1 MKENIKEMW
10 VTALRSE
17 EYEQGRNYLHQS
29 REGKSQYCCLGV
41 LTDLAKK
48 NGVALSVMEPFPE
61 ATDRTVIYDDGA
73 STYAAFTPKAVVD
86 WAGLDSDDPE
96 VMVDGVST
104 SLAVLN
110 DTGSTFAEIAD
121 LIEREL

>member
-1 MKENIKEMW
+1 MKEEIKEMW

-17 EYEQGRNYLHQS
+17 EYEQGQSYLHQS
-29 REGKSQYCCLGV
+29 YPTGDRYCCLGV

-61 ATDRTVIYDDGA
+61 ARDRVVMYDDGSA
-73 STYAAFTPKAVVD
+73 TYMSFLPPAVVE

-96 VMVDGVST
+96 TDGG

-110 DTGSTFAEIAD
+110 DTGKTFAEIAD
-121 LIEREL
+121 LIERDL